1 MTQTINVTQE
11 ILDGLSSGEHTL
23 EVTATTESGFTAS
36 NTATFVTVGNP
47 EIDVDASQGGHAS
60 AFSFDIT
67 LEGVNGNATVYG
79 YIDNVE
85 FYQLNY
91 GVDGTYSVNVG
102 DSVLNALGGGSHEIS
117 FSLTD
122 SKGKSASATS
132 SFTKIYSLPVVSVA
146 SNVGDKT
153 GSFALPFTILNAKS
167 EHPSLSVYMDATTD
181 EIFQTDD
188 AANVS
193 SVTID
198 TTELAQGT
206 HSIIIEVTNDAGTT
220 TKTTAFNLTAG
231 DKTYTG
237 LKLGYSDDTWDSTVL
252 ENRIYEETDVTYQGQ
267 TYKSFEDVTPYDTEG
282 EVVTGGLLASL
293 SREVQNAGAST
304 LTRNSDGSY
313 TEISAHGV
321 SNLTRTSDGY
331 VEVYTDKEGNV
342 ITKNVYINVD
352 GSVSESTVF
361 ERAE

>member
-1 MTQTINVTQE
+1 MITVNPSAVGTI
-11 ILDGLSSGEHTL
+11 SSEFVFT
-23 EVTATTESGFTAS
+23 VSIDTAS
-36 NTATFVTVGNP
+36 NLISADIDGMEFYRLNYPQVNTTYTVTVTNNTLKLLSGGNHVITVRSGEDTATVT
-47 EIDVDASQGGHAS
+47 
-60 AFSFDIT
+60 
-67 LEGVNGNATVYG
+67 
-79 YIDNVE
+79 
-85 FYQLNY
+85 
-91 GVDGTYSVNVG
+91 
-102 DSVLNALGGGSHEIS
+102 
-117 FSLTD
+117 
-122 SKGKSASATS
+122 
-132 SFTKIYSLPVVSVA
+132 FTKQYSLPVVSVA

-167 EHPSLSVYMDATTD
+167 EHPSLTVYMDATTD
-181 EIFQTDD
+181 IIFETDD

-206 HSIIIEVTNDAGTT
+206 HSIIIEVTNSAGTT

-267 TYKSFEDVTPYDTEG
+267 TYKSFEDATPYDTEG

-313 TEISAHGV
+313 TEISAHGI
-321 SNLTRTSDGY
+321 SNLTKTNDGY

>member
-1 MTQTINVTQE
+1 MITVNPSAVGTISSEFVFTVSIDTASDLISADIDGMEFYRLNYPQVNTTYTVTVTNNTL
-11 ILDGLSSGEHTL
+11 IPLSGGNHVITVRSGED
-23 EVTATTESGFTAS
+23 TAT
-36 NTATFVTVGNP
+36 VT
-47 EIDVDASQGGHAS
+47 
-60 AFSFDIT
+60 
-67 LEGVNGNATVYG
+67 
-79 YIDNVE
+79 
-85 FYQLNY
+85 
-91 GVDGTYSVNVG
+91 
-102 DSVLNALGGGSHEIS
+102 
-117 FSLTD
+117 
-122 SKGKSASATS
+122 
-132 SFTKIYSLPVVSVA
+132 FTKQYSLPVVSVA

-198 TTELAQGT
+198 VSELAQGT
-206 HSIIIEVTNDAGTT
+206 HSIILEVTNAAGTT
-220 TKTTAFNLTAG
+220 TKTTAFNLTTG
-231 DKTYTG
+231 DVTYTG
-237 LKLGYSDDTWDSTVL
+237 LKLGYSDDTWDGTVVQ
-252 ENRIYEETDVTYQGQ
+252 NRIYTETDVTYLGE
-267 TYKSFEDVTPYDTEG
+267 TYKSFEDATPYDTEG

-321 SNLTRTSDGY
+321 SNLTKTSDGY
-331 VEVYTDKEGNV
+331 AEVFTDKEGNV